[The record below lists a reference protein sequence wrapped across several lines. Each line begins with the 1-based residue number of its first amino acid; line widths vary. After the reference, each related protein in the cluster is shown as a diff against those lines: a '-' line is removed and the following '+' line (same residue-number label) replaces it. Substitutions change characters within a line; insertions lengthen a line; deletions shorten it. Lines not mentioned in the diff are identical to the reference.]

1 MAEHPVLSR
10 IIHYMNEYKMYRFT
24 MQPKTA
30 GSGAAFLVAQLGAH
44 AAMLFAGRLARLKL
58 QPQHAGALRV
68 LASAEG
74 MTQRALA
81 ERLGMFPSRAVALID
96 EMEGRGLVVRD
107 PDPSDR
113 RSHSLRLTDK
123 GRRALADIGQ
133 VAREHQD
140 ALLAALDP
148 GERERL
154 AQLLLKVAA
163 QQGLTPNVHPGF
175 RRL

>member
-1 MAEHPVLSR
+1 MN
-10 IIHYMNEYKMYRFT
+10 HYKLYCFA
-24 MQPKTA
+24 MQPKNA
-30 GSGAAFLVAQLGAH
+30 RAGAAFLLAQVGAH
-44 AAMLFAGRLARLKL
+44 AAMRFAERLSRLQL

-74 MTQRALA
+74 LTQRALA

-113 RSHSLRLTDK
+113 RSHALRLTDE
-123 GRRALADIGQ
+123 GRRALADIGR

-163 QQGLTPNVHPGF
+163 QQGLTPDVHPGF
-175 RRL
+175 QRL

>member
-1 MAEHPVLSR
+1 
-10 IIHYMNEYKMYRFT
+10 MNQYSVYYFA
-24 MQPKTA
+24 MQPKKA
-30 GSGAAFLVAQLGAH
+30 RGGAAFLVAQVGAH
-44 AAMLFAGRLARLKL
+44 AAMRFAERLARLKL

-74 MTQRALA
+74 LTQRALA
-81 ERLGMFPSRAVALID
+81 ERLGMFPSRAVALVD

-107 PDPSDR
+107 ADPSDR
-113 RSHSLRLTDK
+113 RSHALRLTDE
-123 GRRALADIGQ
+123 GRRALADIGR

-163 QQGLTPNVHPGF
+163 QQGLTPDVHPGF
-175 RRL
+175 QRL